1 MKNHEEV
8 VIIGI
13 TGGIGS
19 GKSTISDWIREEGY
33 TVLSSDDIARE
44 LMTNNAELKSSLI
57 DSFGEEIYLEDG
69 GLNKSLLSSLIFDS
83 HRSQVKKVNQIVH
96 PFVIDFIMNSLEEL
110 AEAGNKLLF
119 VESALMFES
128 GMAEGYDYTITV
140 HTDEDK
146 VIERVQKR
154 SNMSEEKIR
163 TIMKS
168 QLNPIEKKKLADFVI
183 DNNGNLE
190 VLRQS
195 FEAIFGIIQIL
206 PPNDTEENDEE

>member
-1 MKNHEEV
+1 MKNHEDV

-19 GKSTISDWIREEGY
+19 GKSTISDWIRQEGY

-44 LMTNNAELKSSLI
+44 LMTTNAELKRSMI
-57 DSFGEEIYLEDG
+57 DSFGKEIYLEDG
-69 GLNKSLLSSLIFDS
+69 RLNKSLLSSLIFDS
-83 HRSQVKKVNQIVH
+83 HRPQVKKVNQIVH

-128 GMAEGYDYTITV
+128 GMAEGYDYIITV

-154 SNMSEEKIR
+154 SNMSAEKIR

-190 VLRQS
+190 VLRHS

-206 PPNDTEENDEE
+206 PPNDTEESEED